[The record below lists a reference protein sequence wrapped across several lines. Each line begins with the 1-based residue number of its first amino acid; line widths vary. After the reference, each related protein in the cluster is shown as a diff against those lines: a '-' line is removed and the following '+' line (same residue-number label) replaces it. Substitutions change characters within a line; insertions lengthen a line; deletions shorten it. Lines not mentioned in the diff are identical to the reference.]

1 MDFLSFLCGSQSS
14 MRQSGKLYSFRGC
27 GRTHTHT
34 WIKRGVIIMKNS
46 SLDKEMLSCNQLV
59 SKRSSEEKS
68 HKKVAKKFAIMITKS
83 QCNILSQ

>member
-1 MDFLSFLCGSQSS
+1 

-46 SLDKEMLSCNQLV
+46 SLDKEMLPCNQLV
-59 SKRSSEEKS
+59 SKRSSEKKS